1 MKEYDELIEREHPN
15 PMLRARMSRMARAAQ
30 FAPFAALTGYEAE
43 LAERRRTTED
53 ARELDV
59 TQIEEL
65 NRLLCYLADH
75 PEVPFCVTYFV
86 PDARKSGG
94 KYCTCTAH
102 LKRIDEIEG
111 VLMLCDGKK
120 IPMNQIT
127 KIEVYE
133 NESTQ

>member
-1 MKEYDELIEREHPN
+1 MREYDELLEREHPN
-15 PMLRARMSRMARAAQ
+15 PKLHARMSRTARAAQ

-53 ARELDV
+53 ARELDA

-94 KYCTCTAH
+94 KYCTCTAQ
-102 LKRIDEIEG
+102 LKRIDAIEG
-111 VLMLCDGKK
+111 VLMLSDGKK
-120 IPMNQIT
+120 IPLDKIT